1 MTKLENI
8 FEASELWHLEE
19 LAVRLQLKVSG
30 GIEALNACLDEEVLH
45 PHSHLIFT
53 TYSSC

>member
-19 LAVRLQLKVSG
+19 LAIRLQQKVSG
-30 GIEALNACLDEEVLH
+30 GIEALNACLDEEVVLVFPFH
-45 PHSHLIFT
+45 
-53 TYSSC
+53 